1 MRRGEGG
8 PVLNAIWVGL
18 VVIAVVVAAF
28 TGKMED
34 VSREAAEA
42 TKTAITTLIGLTGGM
57 ILFLG
62 LVKVASDGGLL
73 RWIARGLRPILRRLF
88 PDVPAE
94 HPAMQAMIM
103 NLAANMLGLG
113 NAATPFGLKAMVELD
128 GLNPQ
133 RGSATNAMALF
144 LAINATAF
152 HLMPPTGTVF
162 VRVAAGSQAP
172 FAIWIPTVI
181 ATLASTLTA
190 VSVCLALQRLPLF
203 RPRPPA
209 DVEPPAPASA
219 DLPDA
224 TLPGLDA
231 PAALGSP
238 WRTAFVVATA
248 LLLFWGLTRQWA
260 EQAPVVGT
268 WPFLRDTV
276 LQHWLLPL
284 LILGFVAIGVLG
296 RVRVYDVL
304 IEGSKEG
311 LAVAARIAPYLVA
324 ILVAV
329 AMFRAS
335 GALDILV
342 RELNPYTSAVGFP
355 AEALPM
361 ALLRPLSGSG
371 AFALMAEAMTTYG
384 PDSFVGQLICT
395 LQGSTETTFY
405 VLAVY
410 LGVVGVRDS
419 RHILW
424 ACLAGDLAGFAAAT
438 AACHAFFG

>member
-1 MRRGEGG
+1 M
-8 PVLNAIWVGL
+8 LNAIWVGL
-18 VVIAVVVAAF
+18 VVVAVVVAAF
-28 TGKMED
+28 TGKMEA
-34 VSREAAEA
+34 VSKEAFEA
-42 TKTAITTLIGLTGGM
+42 TKTAIQTLIGLTGGM

-73 RWIARGLRPILRRLF
+73 RWIVRGLRPILVRLF
-88 PDVPAE
+88 PEVPAE

-128 GLNPQ
+128 RLNPQ

-172 FAIWIPTVI
+172 FAIWVPTLL
-181 ATLASTLTA
+181 ATLAATLTA
-190 VSVCLALQRLPLF
+190 VTVCLLLQGMPLF
-203 RPRPPA
+203 RPRPPG
-209 DVEPPAPASA
+209 DLGPPVPEPT

-224 TLPGLDA
+224 QLPGLDA
-231 PAALGSP
+231 PAAKTTP
-238 WRTAFVVATA
+238 WRAAFVAGTA
-248 LLLFWGLTRQWA
+248 LLLFWGLVQQWA
-260 EQAPVVGT
+260 EHAPVVGT

-284 LILGFVAIGVLG
+284 LIFAFVAIGVVG

-311 LAVAARIAPYLVA
+311 LSVAARIAPYLVA

-335 GALDILV
+335 GALEMLV
-342 RELNPYTSAVGFP
+342 GALDPFTSAVGFP

-371 AFALMAEAMTTYG
+371 AFAVMAEALNTYG
-384 PDSFVGQLICT
+384 PDSFVGMLIST

-424 ACLAGDLAGFAAAT
+424 ACLAGDLAGYATAT

>member
-1 MRRGEGG
+1 
-8 PVLNAIWVGL
+8 
-18 VVIAVVVAAF
+18 
-28 TGKMED
+28 
-34 VSREAAEA
+34 
-42 TKTAITTLIGLTGGM
+42 M

-128 GLNPQ
+128 RLNPQ

-203 RPRPPA
+203 RPRPPS
-209 DVEPPAPASA
+209 DVEPPTPAPA

-224 TLPGLDA
+224 ALPGLDA
-231 PAALGSP
+231 PAADGSR
-238 WRTAFVVATA
+238 WRTAFVVGIA
-248 LLLFWGLTRQWA
+248 LMLLWGLTRQWA
-260 EQAPVVGT
+260 ENAPVVGT

-371 AFALMAEAMTTYG
+371 AFGLMTEAMTTYG
-384 PDSFVGQLICT
+384 PDSFVGRLICT

-438 AACHAFFG
+438 AACHLFFG

>member
-1 MRRGEGG
+1 
-8 PVLNAIWVGL
+8 VLNAIWVGL

-28 TGKMED
+28 TGKMEA
-34 VSREAAEA
+34 VSRDAFEA
-42 TKTAITTLIGLTGGM
+42 TKGAINTLIGLTGGM
-57 ILFLG
+57 ILFMG
-62 LVKVASDGGLL
+62 LVKVASEGGLL
-73 RWIARGLRPILRRLF
+73 RVIVRGLRPILGRIF
-88 PDVPAE
+88 PEVPAD
-94 HPAMQAMIM
+94 HPAMTAMIM

-128 GLNPQ
+128 RLNPH

-172 FAIWIPTVI
+172 FAIWVPTVL

-190 VSVCLALQRLPLF
+190 VGVCLALQHLAIF

-209 DVEPPAPASA
+209 DVAPAAPAPA

-224 TLPGLDA
+224 KLPGLDA
-231 PAALGSP
+231 PAAGGSP
-238 WRTAFVVATA
+238 WRALFVGGVA
-248 LLLFWGLTRQWA
+248 LLVFWGLVQQWG
-260 EQAPVVGT
+260 EHAPEVGT

-284 LILGFVAIGVLG
+284 LILSFVAIGVLG

-304 IEGSKEG
+304 IEGSKDG

-335 GALDILV
+335 GALEMLV
-342 RELNPYTSAVGFP
+342 NALDPITSAVGFP

-371 AFALMAEAMTTYG
+371 AFAVMAEAVKVYG
-384 PDSFVGQLICT
+384 PDSFVGMLICT

-424 ACLAGDLAGFAAAT
+424 ACLAGDLAGYTAAT
-438 AACHAFFG
+438 AACHLFFG

>member
-1 MRRGEGG
+1 M
-8 PVLNAIWVGL
+8 LNAIWVGL
-18 VVIAVVVAAF
+18 VVLAVIVAAF
-28 TGKMED
+28 TGHMEA
-34 VSREAAEA
+34 VSHEAFEA
-42 TKTAITTLIGLTGGM
+42 TKTAIQTLIGLTGGM

-62 LVKVASDGGLL
+62 LVKVASEGGLL
-73 RWIARGLRPILRRLF
+73 RWIVQGLRPILRRLF
-88 PDVPAE
+88 PEVPAD

-128 GLNPQ
+128 RLNPL

-162 VRVAAGSQAP
+162 VRVAAGSKAP

-190 VSVCLALQRLPLF
+190 VAVCLALQRLPLF

-209 DVEPPAPASA
+209 DVAPAVEASP
-219 DLPDA
+219 DLPEA
-224 TLPGLDA
+224 KLPGLDA
-231 PAALGSP
+231 PAAQPSRWGI
-238 WRTAFVVATA
+238 AFVVGSA
-248 LLLFWGLTRQWA
+248 LLLFWGLVEQWA
-260 EQAPVVGT
+260 EHAPEVGT

-284 LILGFVAIGVLG
+284 LIFGFVAIGILG

-304 IEGSKEG
+304 IEGGKEG
-311 LAVAARIAPYLVA
+311 LGVVARIAPYLVA

-335 GALDILV
+335 GALDMLV
-342 RELNPYTSAVGFP
+342 GALDPFTSAVGFP

-371 AFALMAEAMTTYG
+371 AFAVMAEAVNTYG
-384 PDSFVGQLICT
+384 PDSFAGLVICT
-395 LQGSTETTFY
+395 LQGSTETTFS

-410 LGVVGVRDS
+410 LGVIGVRDS
-419 RHILW
+419 RHILP
-424 ACLAGDLAGFAAAT
+424 ACLLGDLAGYAAGT